1 MQRRALLAA
10 PMIAPALA
18 ALPAAA
24 QGAPRLVTEEH
35 MVPSGDP
42 GIELFVRNK
51 RPETLTNF
59 TPGRTVLFVHGATYP
74 AHTSFDLPL
83 SGLSWMDYMAG
94 RGFDVWCLDIRGYG
108 RSTRP
113 PEMAKPA
120 SESPPIVRGETAV
133 KDIATAASFIR
144 QRRGIDREL
153 LLIGLERRLI
163 RLCIGLVVHNDQ
175 LAVGIGEQQV
185 DDPFHD
191 LATHDSADV
200 RLLLVGAGR
209 GLPGHVG

>member
-113 PEMAKPA
+113 PEMNQPPEANA
-120 SESPPIVRGETAV
+120 PIVRGDVAV
-133 KDIATAASFIR
+133 ADIAAVAAFIR
-144 QRRGIDREL
+144 QRRSVPKIVHMGWSWGCALQAKFATENAAL
-153 LLIGLERRLI
+153 VER
-163 RLCIGLVVHNDQ
+163 LV
-175 LAVGIGEQQV
+175 LYA
-185 DDPFHD
+185 
-191 LATHDSADV
+191 
-200 RLLLVGAGR
+200 
-209 GLPGHVG
+209 PGWLR